1 MQRPLLFNI
10 VLASLLLGAPASAAE
25 PARRVLRLQYSEDA
39 RAASCPGEAALREQ
53 IQARTGYDPFR
64 DDAPEEVAV
73 AIVPRGADLVAT
85 VKYRDAGGNVSSQRE
100 FDVPSSDAAC
110 GLLTSYVALSIAFAL
125 TPFGLDERAP
135 AAAAPSEVALPAT
148 PQARQPAPAPRPEPA
163 VAPVKPLHSTQLGAG
178 ALARIGVTGEVLG
191 GFSCSLRSRLS
202 RSVTLALESRN
213 VFPAFAPDTRTGGA
227 GAEQGAP
234 SPAGGSAEQ
243 ALYTRAI
250 VSGAIASCFHLRDPL
265 VGCGLVEAG
274 TLLLSGPPGGDL
286 EAILL
291 MMALGV
297 RGGAEV
303 ALSDSFWFYAH
314 GELLAAFRLQDA
326 PAIDALRAPRLTA
339 SVGAGL
345 LAGF

>member
-1 MQRPLLFNI
+1 MQRPLLVNI

-25 PARRVLRLQYSEDA
+25 PARRVLRLQYSEEA
-39 RAASCPGEAALREQ
+39 RAAACPGEAALREQ

-64 DDAPEEVAV
+64 EDAPEEVAV
-73 AIVPRGADLVAT
+73 AIVPRGAALVAT

-110 GLLTSYVALSIAFAL
+110 GQLTSYVALSIAFTL

-148 PQARQPAPAPRPEPA
+148 PRASQPAPRPQPA
-163 VAPVKPLHSTQLGAG
+163 IAPGKPLHSTQLGAG

-213 VFPAFAPDTRTGGA
+213 VFPAFAPGARTGGA
-227 GAEQGAP
+227 GADQGAS
-234 SPAGGSAEQ
+234 SPAEGSAEQ
-243 ALYTRAI
+243 ALYTRSI

-265 VGCGLVEAG
+265 VGCGVVEVG
-274 TLLLSGPPGGDL
+274 TLLLSGQPGGDL
-286 EAILL
+286 DAILL

-303 ALSDSFWFYAH
+303 ALSDTFWFYAH
-314 GELLAAFRLQDA
+314 GELLSAFRLQDA
-326 PAIDALRAPRLTA
+326 PAIDALRTPRLTA

>member
-1 MQRPLLFNI
+1 MQRPFLFNI
-10 VLASLLLGAPASAAE
+10 VLLSLLLGAPASAAE

-39 RAASCPGEAALREQ
+39 RAASCPGEAGLREQ

-64 DDAPEEVAV
+64 EDAPEDVAV
-73 AIVPRGADLVAT
+73 TIVHRGADLVAT
-85 VKYRDAGGNVSSQRE
+85 VKYRDPGGNVSSQRE

-135 AAAAPSEVALPAT
+135 AAAAPAEVALPAT
-148 PQARQPAPAPRPEPA
+148 PRARQPAPRPAPAIAPDRP
-163 VAPVKPLHSTQLGAG
+163 LRSTQLGVG
-178 ALARIGVTGEVLG
+178 ALARVGVTGEVLG
-191 GFSCSLRSRLS
+191 GFSCSFRSRLS

-213 VFPAFAPDTRTGGA
+213 VFPAFAPDARTGGA
-227 GAEQGAP
+227 GADQGAS
-234 SPAGGSAEQ
+234 SPAGGPAEQ

-250 VSGAIASCFHLRDPL
+250 TSGAIASCFHLRDPL

-274 TLLLSGPPGGDL
+274 TLLLSGQPGGDL
-286 EAILL
+286 DAILL

-303 ALSDSFWFYAH
+303 ALSDTFSFYAH

-326 PAIDALRAPRLTA
+326 TAIDALRTPRLTA